1 MAINIK
7 PLLSPENGIE
17 LCRVREEGVVRG
29 FKKDILTDN
38 LTEREKGLLVCPRCQ
53 GILREAC
60 FPNTGEYFCLSCKK
74 RGEWTYPNLQV
85 IATVLLLKSSCP
97 IHERGC
103 KWVGN
108 LGECEKHL
116 KECEYVY
123 EMCKIGCGLVFSRHE
138 LKVHSK
144 ECSHRIV
151 LCEHCNAGFKYR
163 DLPTH
168 HNMCHRMPV
177 RCVLGC
183 DKLVIRENMTQHMD
197 TECGEKEVNCPFLQY
212 GCKVGLIRRK
222 EMNQHLEDRNNEH
235 MTMKV
240 NSLEETVMKQNENI
254 SLLSQKMEDLL
265 EGGVNNYDT
274 VHWNVE
280 GITDILERNES
291 LTSEEY
297 ILSSFRMTFTLIAS
311 ENILS
316 IGFRILGRQRPNAQ
330 LNPRGRFI
338 TRLVCHNDR
347 ERTLRCTSRTYMIGE
362 QANMLQKL
370 LYYSTKGEIATI
382 HRDRILANFIR
393 DGGIE
398 FEIALL
404 CFKYI

>member
-1 MAINIK
+1 MDTSK
-7 PLLSPENGIE
+7 P
-17 LCRVREEGVVRG
+17 
-29 FKKDILTDN
+29 
-38 LTEREKGLLVCPRCQ
+38 
-53 GILREAC
+53 A
-60 FPNTGEYFCLSCKK
+60 
-74 RGEWTYPNLQV
+74 

-116 KECEYVY
+116 EVCGYVY
-123 EMCKIGCGLVFSRHE
+123 EMCKIGCGLVFTRDE
-138 LKVHSK
+138 LKIHSK
-144 ECSHRIV
+144 EMCSQRLV
-151 LCEHCNAGFKYR
+151 LCEHCIAEFKYC

-168 HNMCHRMPV
+168 HNRCCKMPV
-177 RCVLGC
+177 RCVIGC

-197 TECGEKEVNCPFLQY
+197 TECGENEINCPFLQY

-235 MTMKV
+235 MVMKV

-265 EGGVNNYDT
+265 EGGVNNYDM

-316 IGFRILGRQRPNAQ
+316 IGFRILGRQRPIAQ

-338 TRLVCHNDR
+338 TCLVCHNDR
-347 ERTLRCTSRTYMIGE
+347 ERTLRYTSRTYMIGE

-370 LYYSTKGEIATI
+370 LYHTKGEIATI